1 MRPIAG
7 IAASMK
13 VPKKMSS
20 TCISSPEVDRKEKGG
35 TVRCGGGEKTKLW
48 ASL

>member
-1 MRPIAG
+1 MKPIAG

-20 TCISSPEVDRKEKGG
+20 TCISTPEVDRKEKGG
-35 TVRCGGGEKTKLW
+35 TMGRGGGEKIKLW